1 MSSSV
6 WDTIGMS
13 PDPEVTGM
21 QDASSHHDLGLV
33 APNQSRIRVGW
44 VLAILTLVPLVLLI
58 LVAYDFATNDYI
70 EGESLVGK
78 VLISFFAPLVVF
90 LGLLTTALI
99 RSGKNGSRIDRTFR
113 IGIVL
118 ALLGAL
124 VAVMGIGSAWIAGA
138 VMGGIGMILMG
149 VGALKT

>member
-1 MSSSV
+1 VRSSLGYV
-6 WDTIGMS
+6 VGVF
-13 PDPEVTGM
+13 PDLEVTGM
-21 QDASSHHDLGLV
+21 RDASSHHDLGLA
-33 APNQSRIRVGW
+33 APNQGRIRVGW

-58 LVAYDFATNDYI
+58 LVAYNFATNDYI
-70 EGESLVGK
+70 EGEALFGK
-78 VLISFFAPLVVF
+78 VLIGFFAPLVVF

-99 RSGKNGSRIDRTFR
+99 RSGKSGSRIDRAFR

-149 VGALKT
+149 VGAFKT